1 MRRCLGL
8 LICLGVV
15 LSVPPGPAL
24 ANPLSLEQLINHAL
38 QHNQGLDETKWKVRG
53 AEARLRQ
60 AKAAYILPRLRL
72 ESENGLVPEAA
83 GNAFNTTSDT
93 SGLRPLG
100 PFTRSQLEFVQPLY
114 TFGQLGNL
122 HRAAAEGLS
131 VDKAELEAARLQVG
145 REVQEYYYG
154 LLLARDL
161 QDLVLQLLEELE
173 GRQDELDETV
183 SLATTY
189 KLELALLQ
197 LRSQASEAAHAHSL
211 ARRALAWTAG
221 LDTTH
226 PLELAENSLQP
237 VAFERPPLDSLTIA
251 YTERPDWQ
259 QLMAGIAAKQAL
271 ADAAGSK
278 FYPQIFLAGGM
289 RHAYAP
295 NRTDQHNPFVKD
307 DFNYFNF
314 GAFLGVRQ
322 SFEWSLMTAER
333 DRARAEVLQLRA
345 KEANA
350 ERGIGL
356 EVERAYRESEQTE
369 TELDAASQRRR
380 TTRRWLVEAKEEY
393 EFDPDQIKG
402 LVTAFEAWAQS
413 EQGYL
418 DAVYRFNMATVE
430 LAQSVGRV
438 NFLRPQERK

>member
-145 REVQEYYYG
+145 RDVQEYYYG

-226 PLELAENSLQP
+226 PLELAEDSLQP

-271 ADAAGSK
+271 AKHFLSNLATHMGCVHQFKRKQPQDYADIARTFSVEAQTAYTKIDPASLMGKVPDDQK
-278 FYPQIFLAGGM
+278 FLVLMNKQNHRYPIKSRNNPLAG
-289 RHAYAP
+289 
-295 NRTDQHNPFVKD
+295 V
-307 DFNYFNF
+307 
-314 GAFLGVRQ
+314 
-322 SFEWSLMTAER
+322 
-333 DRARAEVLQLRA
+333 
-345 KEANA
+345 
-350 ERGIGL
+350 
-356 EVERAYRESEQTE
+356 EVEMEALSVEPIKRTAHCDDSCQKAAFYRLGGNFTIIQTLSNLILHAGQLGPLRQ
-369 TELDAASQRRR
+369 TRDAMTNQNSSFLISNGEEIKVMQDDKY
-380 TTRRWLVEAKEEY
+380 WLKN
-393 EFDPDQIKG
+393 
-402 LVTAFEAWAQS
+402 W
-413 EQGYL
+413 
-418 DAVYRFNMATVE
+418 
-430 LAQSVGRV
+430 
-438 NFLRPQERK
+438 

>member
-145 REVQEYYYG
+145 RDVQEYYYG

-161 QDLVLQLLEELE
+161 QD
-173 GRQDELDETV
+173 
-183 SLATTY
+183 
-189 KLELALLQ
+189 
-197 LRSQASEAAHAHSL
+197 
-211 ARRALAWTAG
+211 
-221 LDTTH
+221 
-226 PLELAENSLQP
+226 
-237 VAFERPPLDSLTIA
+237 
-251 YTERPDWQ
+251 
-259 QLMAGIAAKQAL
+259 
-271 ADAAGSK
+271 
-278 FYPQIFLAGGM
+278 
-289 RHAYAP
+289 
-295 NRTDQHNPFVKD
+295 
-307 DFNYFNF
+307 
-314 GAFLGVRQ
+314 
-322 SFEWSLMTAER
+322 
-333 DRARAEVLQLRA
+333 
-345 KEANA
+345 
-350 ERGIGL
+350 
-356 EVERAYRESEQTE
+356 
-369 TELDAASQRRR
+369 
-380 TTRRWLVEAKEEY
+380 
-393 EFDPDQIKG
+393 
-402 LVTAFEAWAQS
+402 
-413 EQGYL
+413 
-418 DAVYRFNMATVE
+418 
-430 LAQSVGRV
+430 
-438 NFLRPQERK
+438 

>member
-1 MRRCLGL
+1 
-8 LICLGVV
+8 
-15 LSVPPGPAL
+15 
-24 ANPLSLEQLINHAL
+24 
-38 QHNQGLDETKWKVRG
+38 
-53 AEARLRQ
+53 
-60 AKAAYILPRLRL
+60 
-72 ESENGLVPEAA
+72 
-83 GNAFNTTSDT
+83 
-93 SGLRPLG
+93 
-100 PFTRSQLEFVQPLY
+100 
-114 TFGQLGNL
+114 
-122 HRAAAEGLS
+122 
-131 VDKAELEAARLQVG
+131 
-145 REVQEYYYG
+145 
-154 LLLARDL
+154 
-161 QDLVLQLLEELE
+161 
-173 GRQDELDETV
+173 
-183 SLATTY
+183 
-189 KLELALLQ
+189 
-197 LRSQASEAAHAHSL
+197 
-211 ARRALAWTAG
+211 RRALAWTAG

-226 PLELAENSLQP
+226 PLELAEDSLQP

-369 TELDAASQRRR
+369 TELDAASQQRR
-380 TTRRWLVEAKEEY
+380 TTRRWL
-393 EFDPDQIKG
+393 
-402 LVTAFEAWAQS
+402 
-413 EQGYL
+413 
-418 DAVYRFNMATVE
+418 
-430 LAQSVGRV
+430 
-438 NFLRPQERK
+438 